1 MQQRAEQNTTQE
13 QTLSARQMQSLAVL
27 AMSNDELS
35 DFVSR
40 EQEENPLLEI
50 GEGSLARE
58 RMTET
63 AVFLSGGT
71 AQPRGTGG
79 GISYDIAAP
88 EAATLSE
95 YLRSQL
101 DERMLSADERCIVGF
116 VLDSLDEQGYLTI
129 SAKEISLLT
138 HTPVALVQQCVERV
152 RRLEPAGVAA
162 DNLAQCLEL
171 QLARQDALDAHVVR
185 ILRCHLEDVAAGRIG
200 DIARSIG
207 ISRERVQK
215 YIDRIRALSPYPA
228 AGFGT
233 GGTQFIVPDLIVS
246 WQEDVWS
253 IEINDGW
260 MGSIGISRLYEGLM
274 RSVDEPEVAAY
285 FTQRIARARF
295 VLDCIEKRRETLTGI
310 ARVLCARQDAFLR
323 GTGSLRPMTFRQMA
337 ETLGVHDSTISRA
350 VRDKYIQTP
359 RGSMPLRSLFTAAVG
374 TDDEISRDS
383 AVQRIRTLIAAED
396 KAHPLSD
403 SMLAERLAESGIR
416 LSRRTVAKYR
426 DGLGIPGTAQRKI
439 RK

>member
-1 MQQRAEQNTTQE
+1 MQQRAEQNTAQE
-13 QTLSARQMQSLAVL
+13 QTLSARQVQSLAVL
-27 AMSNDELS
+27 SMSNDELS

-40 EQEENPLLEI
+40 EQEENPFLEI
-50 GEGSLARE
+50 GEGGIVRE

-63 AVFLSGGT
+63 AAFLSGGT
-71 AQPRGTGG
+71 AVSRGTGG

-88 EAATLSE
+88 ETATLAE
-95 YLRSQL
+95 YLHSQM
-101 DERMLSADERCIVGF
+101 DERTLSVDERHIVDF
-116 VLDSLDEQGYLTI
+116 VIDSLDEQGYLTI
-129 SAKEISLLT
+129 SAKEVSLLT
-138 HTPVALVQQCVERV
+138 HSSVALVQQCIERI
-152 RRLEPAGVAA
+152 RALEPAGVAA
-162 DNLAQCLEL
+162 DSLAQCLEL
-171 QLARQDALDAHVVR
+171 QLIRLGAWDETTAR
-185 ILRCHLEDVAAGRIG
+185 ILRYHLEDVAAGHIG
-200 DIARSIG
+200 DIARSTG

-215 YIDRIRALSPYPA
+215 CIDRIRTLSPHPA
-228 AGFGT
+228 SGFGSA
-233 GGTQFIVPDLIVS
+233 GTQFIVPDLTVS
-246 WQEDVWS
+246 WQDGAWS
-253 IEINDGW
+253 IEINDSW

-295 VLDCIEKRRETLTGI
+295 VVECIEKRRGTLTGI
-310 ARVLCARQDAFLR
+310 ARVLCARQDPFLR
-323 GTGSLRPMTFRQMA
+323 GIGALRPMTFHHMA
-337 ETLGVHDSTISRA
+337 EALGVHDSTISRA

-359 RGSMPLRSLFTAAVG
+359 RGSMPLRSLFTAAIG

-383 AVQRIRTLIAAED
+383 AVQLIRTLIAAED

-403 SMLAERLAESGIR
+403 SALAERLNETGIH